1 MKLFKTDDSQGS
13 IKSSALNTMFEW
25 LIQGLGEE
33 RHKFTV
39 AEDHG
44 YKETNRQYEFRTVV
58 SKVSSCAGNSVVK
71 TD

>member
-39 AEDHG
+39 AGNHG
-44 YKETNRQYEFRTVV
+44 YKETDNM
-58 SKVSSCAGNSVVK
+58 NSVQSSLKFHPVQV
-71 TD
+71 TL